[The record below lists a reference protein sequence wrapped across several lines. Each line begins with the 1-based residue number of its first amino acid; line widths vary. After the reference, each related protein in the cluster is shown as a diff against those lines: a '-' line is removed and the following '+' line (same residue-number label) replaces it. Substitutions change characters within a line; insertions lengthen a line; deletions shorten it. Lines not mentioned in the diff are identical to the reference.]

1 MINLDTLGRHIP
13 EQSVFTRPPSEHWD
27 PQLCGDIDIQIDEQG
42 RWIHEGVVIRRARLV
57 RLLAS
62 VLVREDGDYWLK
74 TPVEKMRIQVAD
86 APFLV
91 TELGPGKSDTSMEVI
106 TNVGEAVTLQAPWTL
121 APDPAGELRPW
132 VWLTDTL
139 GARLSR
145 NLYYH
150 LCHEAV
156 SQGAE
161 PSADGSIY
169 WHDDQG
175 RTWPLGRV

>member
-1 MINLDTLGRHIP
+1 MINLEALGRHVT
-13 EQSVFTRPPSEHWD
+13 EQSVFSRPPSEQWD

-62 VLVREDGDYWLK
+62 VLVREDGEYWLK

-91 TELGPGKSDTSMEVI
+91 TEMGSAEGAESLEVI
-106 TNVGEAVTLQAPWTL
+106 TNVGEAVALQDPWTL
-121 APDPAGELRPW
+121 VAEPAGELRPW
-132 VWLTDTL
+132 IWLTDTL

-150 LCHEAV
+150 LCHDAV
-156 SQGAE
+156 SQDAE
-161 PSADGSIY
+161 PDADGGIY

-175 RTWPLGRV
+175 RAWPLGRV